1 MSALQQSLKK
11 FQIPLFSKKYDHAS
25 RSLRLVALMMGS
37 QYKIQIVWDK
47 SIKTAKT
54 DGHRV
59 WLPMLVSTGND
70 EDVKMLQGLFNHE
83 VGHCK
88 LTDFSVHPVVK
99 SAFSHAIHN
108 TFEDIY
114 IEDGMIKRFPGTRRT
129 FSDVEEIM
137 IKRDMYGTANPDK
150 LDAVNALNIA
160 IYSNL
165 RIEVLNHP
173 SQSVFDSAYPQMVKF
188 YGQELTD
195 KIMKIARH
203 GAHAESTKDTAE
215 ITDAIIDLL
224 EKSKD
229 KSEKEQEKKKKEDEQ
244 QKSGDKSGEGKPEDG
259 KSEDG
264 KPEDGKPEDGKPED
278 GKPEDGKSEDGKSG
292 DNSPV
297 LLTPE
302 QINSVKEALNSQK
315 DDIKDISV
323 DSNVI
328 KVLTSDGKIDNR
340 SGSGA
345 GSVHQ
350 VNVNHGYKDTAWVQS
365 KVTSAQPLVSRLGS
379 KLEELFESIRDE
391 PEWHATSGRKF
402 HSNFITSLTNNN
414 FRIFKKR
421 EPVEAINTVIDI
433 EVDFSGSM
441 RVPFGSTTRINAAWD
456 VCFAL
461 AYVLYKQDIPFR
473 VSGFAAE
480 LSNLKDFDSS
490 YKSINK
496 VQGSNSATMTH
507 EAILDGTF
515 ALLKRPEEKRI
526 LLIITDGVPANVE
539 ATVSGLVEAKKQGLS
554 VATVFINTSFNEL
567 QNMSTMIDGTGGS
580 YSVASNPEDL
590 ALSVFTA
597 IYKAVQDR

>member
-259 KSEDG
+259 KS
-264 KPEDGKPEDGKPED
+264 ED

>member
-244 QKSGDKSGEGKPEDG
+244 QKSGDKSGE
-259 KSEDG
+259 
-264 KPEDGKPEDGKPED
+264 

>member
-259 KSEDG
+259 KS
-264 KPEDGKPEDGKPED
+264 EDGKPEDGKPED

>member
-278 GKPEDGKSEDGKSG
+278 GKSEDGKSG

-365 KVTSAQPLVSRLGS
+365 KATSAQPLVSRLGS

>member
-264 KPEDGKPEDGKPED
+264 K
-278 GKPEDGKSEDGKSG
+278 SG

-402 HSNFITSLTNNN
+402 HSNFITSLANNN

>member
-1 MSALQQSLKK
+1 M
-11 FQIPLFSKKYDHAS
+11 
-25 RSLRLVALMMGS
+25 
-37 QYKIQIVWDK
+37 
-47 SIKTAKT
+47 
-54 DGHRV
+54 
-59 WLPMLVSTGND
+59 
-70 EDVKMLQGLFNHE
+70 
-83 VGHCK
+83 
-88 LTDFSVHPVVK
+88 
-99 SAFSHAIHN
+99 
-108 TFEDIY
+108 
-114 IEDGMIKRFPGTRRT
+114 
-129 FSDVEEIM
+129 
-137 IKRDMYGTANPDK
+137 
-150 LDAVNALNIA
+150 
-160 IYSNL
+160 
-165 RIEVLNHP
+165 
-173 SQSVFDSAYPQMVKF
+173 
-188 YGQELTD
+188 
-195 KIMKIARH
+195 
-203 GAHAESTKDTAE
+203 
-215 ITDAIIDLL
+215 
-224 EKSKD
+224 
-229 KSEKEQEKKKKEDEQ
+229 
-244 QKSGDKSGEGKPEDG
+244 
-259 KSEDG
+259 
-264 KPEDGKPEDGKPED
+264 
-278 GKPEDGKSEDGKSG
+278 
-292 DNSPV
+292 
-297 LLTPE
+297 
-302 QINSVKEALNSQK
+302 NSQK